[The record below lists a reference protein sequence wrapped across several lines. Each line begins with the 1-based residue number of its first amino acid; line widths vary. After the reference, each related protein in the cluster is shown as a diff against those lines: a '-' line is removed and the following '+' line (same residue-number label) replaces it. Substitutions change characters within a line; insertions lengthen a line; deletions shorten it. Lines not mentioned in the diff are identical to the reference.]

1 MSARVT
7 FGVSHFPFGDSATES
22 PREIYRA
29 RSFSFR
35 DQGSITG
42 REPRQRERICHHL
55 ECSHAMPV
63 QARTAVLTNYLDV
76 ARHLRLNA
84 VALLAEVGLSP
95 AMLSDQSQRIP
106 ATASIILLE
115 KSARLSGCETLGL
128 RMAELRQLADFGEVS
143 LLLSHQSTLRD
154 ALDVIVHYRRLIN
167 ESLAI
172 YIEETGNTVIIREEL
187 VTDMGTN
194 NRQSIELAIAVMHRF
209 CAALL
214 GTHWHPITVCFTHD
228 APADLSVHRRIFGC
242 KLEFGCEFNGIV
254 CPAANLD
261 TTIPL
266 ANAAMARH
274 AQRYMDSLL
283 GKDDHSVAFEVRKS
297 IYLLLPMGRATIA
310 QIAQSQGMNVRTLQ
324 RRLGEEDASF
334 SELISS
340 VRRDLVVR
348 YLENPGYSLGRIA
361 DMLGYSMPN
370 SFTRWFIS
378 QFNMPPAAWRSER
391 KIVPRK
397 EA

>member
-1 MSARVT
+1 M
-7 FGVSHFPFGDSATES
+7 
-22 PREIYRA
+22 
-29 RSFSFR
+29 
-35 DQGSITG
+35 
-42 REPRQRERICHHL
+42 
-55 ECSHAMPV
+55 HAMPV

-84 VALLAEVGLSP
+84 ITLLAEVGLSP
-95 AMLSDQSQRIP
+95 ALLSDPSQRIP

-143 LLLSHQSTLRD
+143 LLLSHQNTLRD
-154 ALDVIVHYRRLIN
+154 ALNVIVHYRQQIN

-172 YIEETGNTVIIREEL
+172 YIEETGSTVIIREEL

-214 GTHWHPITVCFTHD
+214 GAHWHPINVCFSHE
-228 APADLSVHRRIFGC
+228 APTDLSVHRRIFGC
-242 KLEFGCEFNGIV
+242 KVDFGCEFNGIV
-254 CPAANLD
+254 CHAANLD
-261 TTIPL
+261 TANPL

-283 GKDDHSVAFEVRKS
+283 GKNDHSVAFDVRKS
-297 IYLLLPMGRATIA
+297 IYMLLPMGRATIA
-310 QIAQSQGMNVRTLQ
+310 QIAQSLGMNVRTLQ
-324 RRLGEEDASF
+324 RRLDEEGASF

-397 EA
+397 DS

>member
-1 MSARVT
+1 M
-7 FGVSHFPFGDSATES
+7 
-22 PREIYRA
+22 
-29 RSFSFR
+29 
-35 DQGSITG
+35 
-42 REPRQRERICHHL
+42 
-55 ECSHAMPV
+55 HAMTV
-63 QARTAVLTNYLDV
+63 QARTAVLTNYQEV
-76 ARHLRLNA
+76 ARHLGLNA
-84 VALLAEVGLSP
+84 NVLLAEVGLTPSL
-95 AMLSDQSQRIP
+95 LSDPDQRIP

-115 KSARLSGCETLGL
+115 KSSRLSGCETFGL
-128 RMAELRQLADFGEVS
+128 RMAELRHLSDFGEVS
-143 LLLSHQSTLRD
+143 LLLSHQNTLRD
-154 ALDVIVHYRRLIN
+154 ALKVIVQYRHLLN
-167 ESLAI
+167 DSLAVFV
-172 YIEETGNTVIIREEL
+172 EETGKTVIIREEL

-194 NRQSIELAIAVMHRF
+194 NRQSIELAVAVMHRF

-214 GTHWHPITVCFTHD
+214 GAHWHPTSVCFTHD
-228 APADLSVHRRIFGC
+228 APGDLSVHRRIFGC
-242 KLEFGCEFNGIV
+242 KVEFGCEFNGIV

-261 TTIPL
+261 AANPL
-266 ANAAMARH
+266 ANEAMARH
-274 AQRYMDSLL
+274 AQRYLDSSLMEKNGQSL
-283 GKDDHSVAFEVRKS
+283 AFDVRKS

-310 QIAQSQGMNVRTLQ
+310 QIAQSHGMNVRTLQ
-324 RRLGEEDASF
+324 RRLDEEGASF

-397 EA
+397 DS

>member
-1 MSARVT
+1 
-7 FGVSHFPFGDSATES
+7 
-22 PREIYRA
+22 
-29 RSFSFR
+29 
-35 DQGSITG
+35 
-42 REPRQRERICHHL
+42 
-55 ECSHAMPV
+55 MPV

-76 ARHLRLNA
+76 ARHLKLNTIS
-84 VALLAEVGLSP
+84 LLGEVGLSP
-95 AMLSDQSQRIP
+95 ALLSDPSQRIP

-115 KSARLSGCETLGL
+115 KSARLSGCDTIGL
-128 RMAELRQLADFGEVS
+128 RMAELRELADFGEVS
-143 LLLSHQSTLRD
+143 LLLSHQNNLRD
-154 ALDVIVHYRRLIN
+154 ALQVIVHYGQQIN

-172 YIEETGNTVIIREEL
+172 YIEEVGNTVIIREEL
-187 VTDMGTN
+187 VTDRGTD

-214 GTHWHPITVCFTHD
+214 GSHWQPIKVCFTHD
-228 APADLSVHRRIFGC
+228 APADLSVHRRIFAS
-242 KLEFGCEFNGIV
+242 KVEFGCEFNGIV
-254 CPAANLD
+254 CPAAHLD
-261 TTIPL
+261 TAIPL

-283 GKDDHSVAFEVRKS
+283 GKHDHSVAGEVRKA
-297 IYLLLPMGRATIA
+297 IYLLLPMGRATLA

-324 RRLGEEDASF
+324 RRLDEEGVSF

-348 YLENPGYSLGRIA
+348 YLENPSYSLGRIA

-378 QFNMPPAAWRSER
+378 QFDMPPAAWRSER
-391 KIVPRK
+391 KIVARK
-397 EA
+397 DG